1 MRQKDGI
8 IIWPAYLDSTLS
20 RGQGRR
26 IPKNLGAPDVT
37 LAKLKKAA
45 DAIKLETEVVQGKY
59 FPRGGRTQKG
69 VGYLV
74 ITDTQGHRKNRL
86 LLMLAKRV
94 RVISAQKAD
103 AKKAAEKKKG
113 KKKKKKGKP
122 R

>member
-1 MRQKDGI
+1 MRQRDGI
-8 IIWPAYLDSTLS
+8 IIWPAYLDSTLT

-26 IPKNLGAPDVT
+26 IPKNLGAPDVS
-37 LAKLKKAA
+37 LATLKKAA
-45 DAIKLETEVVQGKY
+45 DAIKLESEVVQDKY
-59 FPRGGRTQKG
+59 YPRGGRTQKG

-74 ITDTQGHRKNRL
+74 ITDTQGHKKNRL

-94 RVISAQKAD
+94 RVISAKTAE
-103 AKKAAEKKKG
+103 AKKAVEKKKG